1 MEQKMITIPFEVEK
15 AKKIQA
21 GEEPGKIV
29 TREGCD
35 VRIVCW
41 DVKDNDF
48 PIVAALTSLE
58 DKNNE
63 SVLVF
68 KEDGRSCHHENF
80 KEDRFDLLLQIPEW
94 TQFKDGDMIVCEIDD
109 DENGNCRQRY
119 SILLGK
125 VELMDGIPCFNS
137 YASFDYNPTQD
148 VGKHI
153 HYKVPFN
160 IYFIR
165 LAKEEEKQKFVEW
178 LQEEN
183 TDEAR
188 YILKRFF
195 GIEEK
200 QECEFEP
207 FQQVLVRDD
216 CKRRWVCALFNFY
229 DRRKETSYP
238 FVCIGGSFRYC
249 IPYNDQTKHLLG
261 TTDDWEE

>member
-1 MEQKMITIPFEVEK
+1 MITIPFDVER
-15 AKKIQA
+15 AKRIQA

-29 TREGCD
+29 TRAGRN
-35 VRIVCW
+35 VRVVCW
-41 DVKDNDF
+41 DRHDDTY
-48 PIVAALTSLE
+48 PIIALFWSKERINEVCKTYR
-58 DKNNE
+58 NNGC
-63 SVLVF
+63 F
-68 KEDGRSCHHENF
+68 FENG
-80 KEDRFDLLLQIPEW
+80 EENQYDLTLQVPEW

-137 YASFDYNPTQD
+137 YASCDYNPTHD

-153 HYKVPFN
+153 HYKAPFN
-160 IYFIR
+160 IYSIR

-200 QECEFEP
+200 QEQKFEFLQP
-207 FQQVLVRDD
+207 VLVRDGNGD
-216 CKRRWVCALFNFY
+216 SWKYGEFIFGREGLFYINGGISWV
-229 DRRKETSYP
+229 S
-238 FVCIGGSFRYC
+238 C

-261 TTDDWEE
+261 TTENWEE

>member
-29 TREGCD
+29 TRAGRN
-35 VRIVCW
+35 VRVVCW
-41 DVKDNDF
+41 DRHDDTY
-48 PIVAALTSLE
+48 PIIALFWSKERINEVCKTYR
-58 DKNNE
+58 NNGC
-63 SVLVF
+63 F
-68 KEDGRSCHHENF
+68 FENG
-80 KEDRFDLLLQIPEW
+80 EENQYDLTLQVPEW

-137 YASFDYNPTQD
+137 YASCDYNPTQD

-153 HYKVPFN
+153 HYKAPFN
-160 IYFIR
+160 IYSIR

-249 IPYNDQTKHLLG
+249 IPYNEQTKHLLG
-261 TTDDWEE
+261 TTDNWEE

>member
-1 MEQKMITIPFEVEK
+1 MITIPFEVEK
-15 AKKIQA
+15 AKRIQD
-21 GEEPGKIV
+21 GEEPGKVV
-29 TREGCD
+29 TRDGIGA
-35 VRIVCW
+35 RIVCW
-41 DVKDNDF
+41 DRQDDIY
-48 PIVAALTSLE
+48 PIIALLWNKERSNEVCKTYRNNGCFL
-58 DKNNE
+58 KNGE
-63 SVLVF
+63 
-68 KEDGRSCHHENF
+68 ENQY
-80 KEDRFDLLLQIPEW
+80 DLTLQVPEW

-137 YASFDYNPTQD
+137 YASCDYNPTQD

-153 HYKVPFN
+153 HYKAPFN
-160 IYFIR
+160 IYSIR

-178 LQEEN
+178 LQGEN
-183 TDEAR
+183 TDEAKN
-188 YILKRFF
+188 ILKLFF

-216 CKRRWVCALFNFY
+216 CKRRWRCTLFNFY
-229 DRRKETSYP
+229 DKHKEPSYP

-261 TTDDWEE
+261 TTDNWEE

>member
-1 MEQKMITIPFEVEK
+1 MITIPFEVEK

-21 GEEPGKIV
+21 GEEPGKI
-29 TREGCD
+29 TIRAGRR

-41 DVKDNDF
+41 DMNEEGY
-48 PIVAALTSLE
+48 PIVGIITNDNGKEWVTRFTKAGEYYFEGGENMCDL
-58 DKNNE
+58 
-63 SVLVF
+63 VLQV
-68 KEDGRSCHHENF
+68 
-80 KEDRFDLLLQIPEW
+80 PEW

-137 YASFDYNPTQD
+137 YASCDYNPTQD

-153 HYKVPFN
+153 HYKAPFN
-160 IYFIR
+160 IYSIR

-216 CKRRWVCALFNFY
+216 CKRRWICALFNFY

-261 TTDDWEE
+261 TTDNWEEEE

>member
-1 MEQKMITIPFEVEK
+1 METKMITIPFEVEK

-29 TREGCD
+29 TREGRNAR
-35 VRIVCW
+35 VVCW
-41 DVKDNDF
+41 DRHDDTY
-48 PIVAALTSLE
+48 PIIALFWSKERINEVCKTYR
-58 DKNNE
+58 NNGC
-63 SVLVF
+63 F
-68 KEDGRSCHHENF
+68 FENG
-80 KEDRFDLLLQIPEW
+80 EENQYDLTLQVPEW

-137 YASFDYNPTQD
+137 YASCDYNPTQD

-153 HYKVPFN
+153 HYKAPFN
-160 IYFIR
+160 IYSIR

-216 CKRRWVCALFNFY
+216 CKRRWICALFNFY

-261 TTDDWEE
+261 TTDNWEEEE